1 MTNITTGINIIMI
14 KTSLIRIPFWK
25 AEETPSFI
33 CSAHRRAIVHGGALQ
48 VGIQLVII
56 VMLMMMVMLV
66 FVIAMTMRALQV
78 GIRAV
83 RRQKKGAK
91 KGTSYRRLYIVNAV
105 LEASG
110 RQALLL

>member
-48 VGIQLVII
+48 VGTQLMMI
-56 VMLMMMVMLV
+56 VMAMMMMMV
-66 FVIAMTMRALQV
+66 I
-78 GIRAV
+78 
-83 RRQKKGAK
+83 
-91 KGTSYRRLYIVNAV
+91 
-105 LEASG
+105 
-110 RQALLL
+110 